1 MIKMIYIALYLLL
14 IFTPFGREWMKF
26 LPMEKIPAEQVPLIN
41 YLFLGFLG
49 IIIFRKSYKES
60 FRKIRKSDKNF
71 ILRLLSVYILSLI
84 AGIVLTMLFNVRTS
98 QNQDLVFSV
107 FKQAP
112 LLLSFAALGLGG
124 PITEECIYRECII
137 GSGGKRFGKGL
148 MAIISILLFSWVH
161 VRNSGLKEIFV
172 YLPMAAG
179 FVYLYLKDEGGLFA
193 STAGHVLR
201 NILAA
206 ALMLLLI

>member
-1 MIKMIYIALYLLL
+1 MV
-14 IFTPFGREWMKF
+14 FTPLGREWLRI
-26 LPMEKIPAEQVPLIN
+26 LPLREVTAEQIPLIN
-41 YLFLGFLG
+41 YIFLGLLG
-49 IIIFRKSYKES
+49 LIVFRKSFKES
-60 FRKIRKSDKNF
+60 YGKIRRSKKSF
-71 ILRLLSVYILSLI
+71 ILRLIFVYILTLI
-84 AGIVLTMLFNVRTS
+84 AGVVLVALFNISSS

-107 FKQAP
+107 FKKTP
-112 LLLSFAALGLGG
+112 LLLSFAALGFGG

-137 GSGGKRFGKGL
+137 GSGGKVFGKGL
-148 MAIISILLFSWVH
+148 MAIVSIVLFSWVH
-161 VRNSGLKEIFV
+161 VMNSGFNEIFV
-172 YLPMAAG
+172 YLPMAVG